1 MNINKL
7 ESIKDKKL
15 FLEKDENGREIFIY
29 TLDNVIPI
37 NTFYPDVL
45 LSSNGDLY
53 NPISEKTMSLKS
65 VEGNTVSTYDEPE
78 VKSVIDNPLF
88 FFIYNTDNYYH
99 FVYDTLPYLIS
110 FLNLRK
116 SIPELKLLM
125 NYPNHNK
132 CVLYKF
138 VIEFLDILGIVEGD
152 YIIINKNTMYTKVYI
167 STSYTHDNKS
177 EYPPRKE
184 IFDLYNDIV
193 NICISKNTIHNFPKK
208 VYISRRTWENKDNS
222 NIGTNY
228 TTRRKLD
235 IEDELVDVLEKN
247 GYEEVFTESMTT
259 SDKVIMFSKADVI
272 IGSIGG
278 GLCNVLYCTKRTKL
292 ISIISPTFLDINKR
306 FLYSFNN
313 VQTTYFDKTRHL
325 ENGPWKKY
333 MRVECKELNIVGEIE
348 EVYEETL
355 LVSYTDKKVSGWNID
370 MELNTIELRKS
381 DCIRLDEG
389 LNSSWTFDINDI
401 LKIIEKS

>member
-132 CVLYKF
+132 
-138 VIEFLDILGIVEGD
+138 
-152 YIIINKNTMYTKVYI
+152 
-167 STSYTHDNKS
+167 
-177 EYPPRKE
+177 
-184 IFDLYNDIV
+184 
-193 NICISKNTIHNFPKK
+193 
-208 VYISRRTWENKDNS
+208 
-222 NIGTNY
+222 
-228 TTRRKLD
+228 
-235 IEDELVDVLEKN
+235 
-247 GYEEVFTESMTT
+247 
-259 SDKVIMFSKADVI
+259 
-272 IGSIGG
+272 
-278 GLCNVLYCTKRTKL
+278 
-292 ISIISPTFLDINKR
+292 
-306 FLYSFNN
+306 
-313 VQTTYFDKTRHL
+313 
-325 ENGPWKKY
+325 
-333 MRVECKELNIVGEIE
+333 
-348 EVYEETL
+348 
-355 LVSYTDKKVSGWNID
+355 
-370 MELNTIELRKS
+370 
-381 DCIRLDEG
+381 
-389 LNSSWTFDINDI
+389 
-401 LKIIEKS
+401 